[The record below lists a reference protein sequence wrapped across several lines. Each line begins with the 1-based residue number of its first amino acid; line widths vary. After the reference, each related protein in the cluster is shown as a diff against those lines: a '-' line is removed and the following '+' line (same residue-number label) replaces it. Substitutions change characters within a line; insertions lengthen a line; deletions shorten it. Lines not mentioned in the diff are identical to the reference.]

1 MIAVEEAVFQS
12 YVEAWKSRQEEEE
25 ASRRKRAREA
35 ERTAARLSRILVDQY
50 GAAEVWLFGSLVRPG
65 RFRAHSDI
73 DLAATGLP
81 KSAYFQLLSRLNA
94 TSAFTVDLVDLDGCA
109 PWLADAIRREGKLL
123 ATRGEHNGSK
133 K

>member
-1 MIAVEEAVFQS
+1 VEEAVFQS